1 MRTATRKL
9 SMLLVLC
16 MLTGLF
22 GAIPGSASEDDENLF
37 SNGGFELVT
46 ATGAATW
53 NGGQRPEDWTL
64 WRASGNA
71 DISVTDQVRYSGQY
85 AAQIVHGA
93 SSRTALTTNARVES
107 DQRYRLSAWI
117 KTEEVTSALGAFI
130 RTQYYKTL
138 NGVDGSTTHEKVSD
152 GPSTERMRGTN
163 DWTKLE
169 VLVTV
174 PADARYLVV
183 EPFFETGLG
192 KVWFDEL
199 RLEAWDGPTGLKLQ
213 PEATALNVG
222 DTQLLTPI
230 FTPEGDSVPLQWQS
244 SNENVAAVLNG
255 SVTAIANGSAVITAT
270 GADGLL
276 RAQAAITVESTETV
290 AAYSE
295 LTQRWLDKLTGV
307 TLLPPDDSDA
317 AAFLVKLA
325 EKVSNGEGTGSWD
338 LLHTAADADTLWE
351 GGISRS
357 NTDSAVMSKAYS
369 TIREMA
375 VSYATPGS
383 LYHHNEELATDIVRA
398 MEWMHTYQYNETKPI
413 VGNWYDWEIGTP
425 QALMDL
431 NVLMYDVL
439 TAEQRERYMKV
450 IDKFVPDPKKRVQ
463 NANVIEVGA
472 NLLDKA
478 LVVVLRGIVGERGDK
493 IALGG
498 GVLPD
503 EFEYA
508 TSGDGIYAD
517 GSLIQHYNVAY
528 SGAYGS
534 VLVGRVT
541 DLLYLLD
548 DSPWP
553 VDDPRLS
560 RVYNWL
566 ENSFESLIYDGAI
579 MDNVKGRSIA
589 RQQDSD
595 HLAGRGVIRTFA
607 RLAGFAP
614 EPYASQMKST
624 IKEWVTKDT
633 SFDNYYE
640 GVALYDVAALKAIV
654 NDPAVTPRGELIKHQ
669 QFSAMDRI
677 MHLRPGFGFSAS
689 MFSDRISAFEFGNGE
704 NKKGW
709 YTGIGMTTLYNS
721 DIKQY
726 SNEYWPTVDMF
737 RLPGTTTDGYAIT
750 PAAWGAYMNGK
761 DWVGGASID
770 ELYGVAGMDFALG
783 KSTGSKLQGKKSWFM
798 FDDEIVAVGSGITN
812 TDSRK
817 VETIVE
823 NRQLNEQ
830 GGNKLIADGEA
841 MSTEAGW
848 QAQLSGISW
857 AHLEGNTSGSD
868 IGYYFPGT
876 ADIKGIREA
885 RTGSWR
891 NVNDSGSTEPI
902 TRHYASLAFDHGTA
916 PRNESY
922 SYVLLPGFEAEQTE
936 SYSGHPDI
944 EIISDSSNVHAV
956 RESGLGL
963 TAFNFWTSDTADFVR
978 SYQPASVIVK
988 EDGEKLTIAVS
999 DPTQKQNKLVLNVG
1013 KVVLEQLEAD
1023 SGIKVTQTEPFLKL
1037 EVDTAGALGGTRT
1050 VSFRYDASQTPDIG
1064 TDEPEVGKQEI
1075 VYVSEDTYTN
1085 AGSKAAQNFGSVG
1098 YLNVKKGVG
1107 DYLRQTWLKYDISHL
1122 EGPIQSAK
1130 LIVYGKTNDSR
1141 STETEITV
1149 HGAASD
1155 DWKEQE
1161 LTWNTMPAVGGA
1173 LDRTL
1178 IDGPDDWRELDVTG
1192 FVREQLAGD
1201 GTVSLVL
1208 QGTNDYTV
1216 EIRGKEN
1223 QAGLYKSYLL
1233 ISFAAAEGDLN
1244 GDGELTLGDLSI
1256 ASAHYG
1262 LSKNSPGWDG
1272 VKAADRNGNGK
1283 IDDADLQWYGSRLL
1297 SGNPS
1302 ERGAGDK

>member
-1 MRTATRKL
+1 MRNATRRL
-9 SMLLVLC
+9 SMLLVFCL
-16 MLTGLF
+16 LTGLL
-22 GAIPGSASEDDENLF
+22 GAIPGTASEYDENLF
-37 SNGGFELVT
+37 ANGGFEIVT
-46 ATGAATW
+46 GSGAAAW
-53 NGGQRPEDWTL
+53 NGGQRPENWTL

-71 DISVTDQVRYSGQY
+71 DISVTDGVYHSGQY
-85 AAQIVHGA
+85 AAQIVHEA
-93 SSRTALTTNARVES
+93 SSRTALTTNARVEGGAS
-107 DQRYRLSAWI
+107 YRLSAWI

-130 RTQYYKTL
+130 RTQYYKSL

-152 GPSTERMRGTN
+152 GPSTERMRDTN
-163 DWTKLE
+163 DWTKLA
-169 VLVTV
+169 VLITV
-174 PADARYLVV
+174 PAEARYLVV

-199 RLEAWDGPTGLKLQ
+199 RLEPWEGPTGLQLQ

-222 DTQLLTPI
+222 DAEVLMPI
-230 FTPEGDSVPLQWQS
+230 FTPDGQSLPLEWQS
-244 SNENVAAVLNG
+244 SNASVASVEDG
-255 SVTAIANGSAVITAT
+255 TVTALTNGSAVITAT
-270 GADGLL
+270 AADGLL

-295 LTQRWLDKLTGV
+295 LRLRWLDKLTGV
-307 TLLPPDDSDA
+307 SLLSPSDPDA
-317 AAFLVKLA
+317 AAFLAELA
-325 EKVSNGEGTGSWD
+325 ENVSNEDGTGSWD
-338 LLHTAADADTLWE
+338 LLHTAADAETLWE
-351 GGISRS
+351 GGINRG
-357 NTDSAVMSKAYS
+357 NADSSVMSRAYS

-375 VSYATPGS
+375 VSYATEGS
-383 LYHHNEELATDIVRA
+383 LYYHNAALAADIVRA
-398 MEWMHTYQYNETKPI
+398 MEWMHAYQYNESKSI

-450 IDKFVPDPKKRVQ
+450 IDRFVPDPKKRVQ

-498 GVLPD
+498 SVLPD

-541 DLLYLLD
+541 DLLYLLN

-553 VDDPRLS
+553 IDDPRLP

-566 ENSFESLIYDGAI
+566 EDSFETLIYDGAI

-589 RQQDSD
+589 RVQDSD
-595 HLAGRGVIRTFA
+595 HLAGRGIIRTFA

-614 EPYASQMKST
+614 EPYAGRMKSA

-640 GVALYDVAALKAIV
+640 SMALYDVAALKTIM
-654 NDPAVTPRGELIKHQ
+654 NDPGVAPRGELIKHQ
-669 QFSAMDRI
+669 QFSAMDRV
-677 MHLRPGFGFSAS
+677 MHLRPGFGFSVS

-704 NKKGW
+704 NKTGW
-709 YTGIGMTTLYNS
+709 YTGIGMTSLYNG
-721 DIKQY
+721 DINQY
-726 SNEYWPTVDMF
+726 SDQYWPTVDMF
-737 RLPGTTTDGYAIT
+737 RLPGTTTDGYART

-761 DWVGGASID
+761 DWVGGASMD
-770 ELYGVAGMDFALG
+770 EQFGVAGMDFALG
-783 KSTGSKLQGKKSWFM
+783 QSTGSKLQGKKSWFM
-798 FDDEIVAVGSGITN
+798 FDDEVVAVGSGITN
-812 TDSRK
+812 ADSRQ

-823 NRQLNEQ
+823 NRQLNAQ
-830 GGNKLIADGEA
+830 GSNELIADGEV
-841 MSTEAGW
+841 MPTEAGW
-848 QAQLSGISW
+848 QDRLSGISW
-857 AHLEGNTSGSD
+857 AHLEGNAPGSD

-876 ADIKGIREA
+876 ADMTAKREA

-891 NVNDSGSTEPI
+891 DVNDNGSTEPV
-902 TRHYASLAFDHGTA
+902 TRHYASLAFNHGMA

-922 SYVLLPGFEAEQTE
+922 AYVLLPGFEPEQTE
-936 SYSGHPDI
+936 SYSSNPDI
-944 EIISDSSNVHAV
+944 EIISGSGNVHAV

-963 TAFNFWTSDTADFVR
+963 TAYNFWTADTADFVR

-988 EDGEKLTIAVS
+988 EEGDRLTISVS
-999 DPTQKQNKLVLNVG
+999 DPTQKQDKLALDVG
-1013 KVVLEQLEAD
+1013 KAVLEQLESD
-1023 SGIKVTQTEPFLKL
+1023 PGVEVVGTEPYLKL
-1037 EVDTAGALGGTRT
+1037 EVDTAGAIGGTRT
-1050 VSFRYDASQTPDIG
+1050 ISFRYDASQSPDIG
-1064 TDEPEVGKQEI
+1064 IDEPEAGKQEI
-1075 VYVSEDTYTN
+1075 VYVSEDTYIN
-1085 AGSKAAQNFGSVG
+1085 DGSKADQNFGSVG

-1107 DYLRQTWLKYDISHL
+1107 DYLRQTWLKYDVAQL

-1141 STETEITV
+1141 STETEMTV
-1149 HGAASD
+1149 HGTASD

-1161 LTWNTMPAVGGA
+1161 LTWNTRPAVGDE
-1173 LDRTL
+1173 LDRL
-1178 IDGPDDWRELDVTG
+1178 LVDGPDEWRELDVTG

-1208 QGTNDYTV
+1208 QGTSDYSV
-1216 EIRGKEN
+1216 EIRSKEN

-1233 ISFAAAEGDLN
+1233 ITFAAADGDLN

-1256 ASAHYG
+1256 ASAMYG
-1262 LSKNSPGWDG
+1262 LSESSPEWDG
-1272 VKAADRNGNGK
+1272 IKVADRNGNGQ
-1283 IDDADLQWYGSRLL
+1283 IDDADLQWYGLRTLNGNL
-1297 SGNPS
+1297 SEG
-1302 ERGAGDK
+1302 GAGDK

>member
-1 MRTATRKL
+1 
-9 SMLLVLC
+9 MLLVFCL
-16 MLTGLF
+16 LTGLL
-22 GAIPGSASEDDENLF
+22 GTMPGTASELDENLF
-37 SNGGFELVT
+37 ANGGFELVT
-46 ATGAATW
+46 GTGAASW
-53 NGGQRPEDWTL
+53 NGGQRPENWTL

-71 DISVTDQVRYSGQY
+71 DISVTDEVYHSGRY
-85 AAQIVHGA
+85 AAQVVHDA
-93 SSRTALTTNARVES
+93 TSRTALTTNARVEGGAS
-107 DQRYRLSAWI
+107 YRLSAWI

-130 RTQYYKTL
+130 RTQYYKAL

-169 VLVTV
+169 VLITV
-174 PADARYLVV
+174 PAEARYLVA

-199 RLEAWDGPTGLKLQ
+199 RLEPWDGPVALKLQ
-213 PEATALNVG
+213 PEAAALNVG
-222 DTQLLTPI
+222 DTLVLTPI
-230 FTPEGDSVPLQWQS
+230 FTPDGHSVPLEWQS
-244 SNENVAAVLNG
+244 SNESAASVVDG
-255 SVTAIANGSAVITAT
+255 TVTALSNGSAVITAV

-276 RAQAAITVESTETV
+276 RAQAAISVELAETV

-295 LTQRWLDKLTGV
+295 LRLRWLDKLTGV
-307 TLLPPDDSDA
+307 SLLSPDDPDA
-317 AAFLVKLA
+317 AAFLAALA
-325 EKVSNGEGTGSWD
+325 EKVSNEEGTGSWD
-338 LLHTAADADTLWE
+338 LLHTAADAETLWE
-351 GGISRS
+351 GGIHRS
-357 NTDSAVMSKAYS
+357 NSNSSAMSRAYF

-375 VSYATPGS
+375 VSYATEGS
-383 LYHHNEELATDIVRA
+383 LFYNNAELAADIVRA
-398 MEWMHTYQYNETKPI
+398 MEWMHAYQYNETKSI
-413 VGNWYDWEIGTP
+413 VGNWYDWEIGVP

-431 NVLMYDVL
+431 NVLMYDAL
-439 TAEQRERYMKV
+439 TAEQRDRYMKV
-450 IDKFVPDPKKRVQ
+450 IDRFVPDPKKRVQ

-498 GVLPD
+498 SVLPD

-517 GSLIQHYNVAY
+517 GSLIQHYNIAY

-541 DLLYLLD
+541 DLLYLLN

-553 VDDPRLS
+553 IDDPRLP
-560 RVYNWL
+560 RVYSWL
-566 ENSFESLIYDGAI
+566 EDSFETLIYDGAI

-595 HLAGRGVIRTFA
+595 HGAGRGIIRTFA

-614 EPYASQMKST
+614 EPQASQMKSA

-633 SFDNYYE
+633 TFDNYYE
-640 GVALYDVAALKAIV
+640 GMALYDIAAMKAIM
-654 NDPAVTPRGELIKHQ
+654 NDSGVAPRGELIKHQ
-669 QFSAMDRI
+669 QFSAMDRV
-677 MHLRPGFGFSAS
+677 MHLRPGFGFSVS

-709 YTGIGMTTLYNS
+709 YTGIGMTSLYNG
-721 DIKQY
+721 DIHQY
-726 SNEYWPTVDMF
+726 SNEYWPTVDMY
-737 RLPGTTTDGYAIT
+737 RLPGTTTDGYART

-761 DWVGGASID
+761 DWVGGASMD
-770 ELYGVAGMDFALG
+770 EQFGVAGMDFALG
-783 KSTGSKLQGKKSWFM
+783 QSTGSRLQGKKSWFM
-798 FDDEIVAVGSGITN
+798 FDDEVVAIGSGITN
-812 TDSRK
+812 ADSRQ

-823 NRQLNEQ
+823 NRQLNAQ
-830 GGNKLIADGEA
+830 GSNELIADGKA
-841 MSTEAGW
+841 LPAEAGW
-848 QAQLSGISW
+848 QEQLSGISW
-857 AHLEGNTSGSD
+857 AHLEGNAPGSD
-868 IGYYFPGT
+868 IGYYFPGK
-876 ADIKGIREA
+876 ADITATREA

-891 NVNDSGSTEPI
+891 DVNDNGSTEPI

-922 SYVLLPGFEAEQTE
+922 AYVLLPGFGTDGTE
-936 SYSGHPDI
+936 SYSQQPDI
-944 EIISDSSNVHAV
+944 EIISDGSSVHAV
-956 RESGLGL
+956 RENVLGL
-963 TAFNFWTSDTADFVR
+963 TAFNFWTSDTSDFVR
-978 SYQPASVIVK
+978 SYQPASVMVK
-988 EDGEKLTIAVS
+988 EEGDVLTIAVS
-999 DPTQKQNKLVLNVG
+999 DPTQKQSKLVLDVG
-1013 KVVLEQLEAD
+1013 KAVLDELASDPGFRVV
-1023 SGIKVTQTEPFLKL
+1023 GTEPFLKL

-1050 VSFRYDASQTPDIG
+1050 ISFRYDASQTPDIG
-1064 TDEPEVGKQEI
+1064 TEEPEAGKQEI
-1075 VYVSEDTYTN
+1075 VYVSEDTYIN
-1085 AGSKAAQNFGSVG
+1085 DGSRADQNFGSVG

-1107 DYLRQTWLKYDISHL
+1107 DYLRQTWLKYDVSQL
-1122 EGPIQSAK
+1122 KGPIQSAK
-1130 LIVYGKTNDSR
+1130 LMIYGKTNDSR

-1149 HGAASD
+1149 HGTASD

-1161 LTWNTMPAVGGA
+1161 LTWNTMPAVGGE
-1173 LDRTL
+1173 LDRVL

-1201 GTVSLVL
+1201 GIVSLVL
-1208 QGTNDYTV
+1208 QGTSDYTV

-1233 ISFAAAEGDLN
+1233 ITFAAAEGDLN

-1256 ASAHYG
+1256 ASAMYG
-1262 LSKNSPGWDG
+1262 LSESSPEWESIR
-1272 VKAADRNGNGK
+1272 AADRNGNGQ

-1297 SGNPS
+1297 NGSPS
-1302 ERGAGDK
+1302 EGGAEDK